1 MQAKDLAGAEAI
13 ARRGMA
19 NDPNDHHAMEALVE
33 VLIEEAQGEEA
44 LTYAVQIVKKRPKR
58 ALYRLLEGDARL
70 LTHDRPGA
78 ERAWRE
84 ALALE
89 PNNRDAKRRLGL
101 P

>member
-1 MQAKDLAGAEAI
+1 
-13 ARRGMA
+13 
-19 NDPNDHHAMEALVE
+19 MEALVE
-33 VLIEEAQGEEA
+33 VLIEETQGVEA
-44 LTYAVQIVKKRPKR
+44 LKYAVQIVKKRPKR

-89 PNNRDAKRRLGL
+89 PNDRDAKRRLGL